1 MEPDHLEEYA
11 NYLVSVGYMDEA
23 AKILTRIVNDD
34 HFISRQGKSRH
45 ELWMQLCDILTQ
57 HPEQIHSVRVEPI
70 IRSALAKY
78 TNEVGKLWTSLADYY
93 VRLSNFEKARD
104 VFEEGINAVVTV
116 RDFSQIWDAYNQFEY
131 GLITAHV
138 EEQHD
143 PALAD
148 AFELRM
154 ARFEDLIDRQPLLI
168 SNVLLRQNPHNVYV
182 RTCLIRASHRIANHV
197 ADRSGTSASN
207 CSTTS
212 RSASSKSTRA
222 AAPPWTHSAPRAS

>member
-1 MEPDHLEEYA
+1 LEEYA
-11 NYLVSVGYMDEA
+11 NYLVSVGYVDEA

-93 VRLSNFEKARD
+93 VRLGNFEKARD
-104 VFEEGINAVVTV
+104 VFEEGINSVVTV

-131 GLITAHV
+131 GLITAHM
-138 EEQHD
+138 EEQQD
-143 PALAD
+143 PALVD

-182 RTCLIRASHRIANHV
+182 RTCLIREYIVIAADHV
-197 ADRSGTSASN
+197 TRRSGTNASN
-207 CSTTS
+207 CSTMI
-212 RSASSKSTRA
+212 RSASSKNTRA
-222 AAPPWTHSAPRAS
+222 AAPLSTLNAPPAS